1 MKAVF
6 SFVVMFFATA
16 CSLAQ
21 SIQSYSITYEKKLN
35 LANLYPR
42 WRINDKEHKFYKK
55 EFILLTNSE
64 KSLYTRIEK
73 PDGEFDDYFSSF
85 QTYSNTYLD
94 IKNRIQV
101 SQKEVGEKTFLMKDS
116 IPRLQWFIHDE
127 TKEIAGYTCIKAM
140 AKLEDSIVLVAYFTD
155 QLEAS
160 IGPESIGGLPGTILG
175 LVVPKL
181 HTTWLAKSVEKLE
194 LNPPKNIE
202 PPVKGKPINSK
213 ELFKLAKEVFKEY
226 ETVNSIVWGVIL

>member
-1 MKAVF
+1 MKTVF
-6 SFVVMFFATA
+6 SFLVTYLA
-16 CSLAQ
+16 CVGLCAQ
-21 SIQSYSITYEKKLN
+21 SIQNYSIVYEKKLN
-35 LANLYPR
+35 LANLFPR

-55 EFILLTNSE
+55 EFKLITNSE
-64 KSLYTRIEK
+64 KSLYSRIEK
-73 PDGEFDDYFSSF
+73 PEGEFDDYFSSF

-94 IKNRIQV
+94 IKKRIQV
-101 SQKEVGEKTFLMKDS
+101 SQKEVGEKTFLMSDS
-116 IPRLQWFIHDE
+116 IPRLQWYIHDE
-127 TKEIAGYTCIKAM
+127 IKEIAGYSCTKAM
-140 AKLEDSIVLVAYFTD
+140 AKLEDSIVIVAYFTD

-194 LNPPKNIE
+194 INPPNNID

-213 ELFKLAKEVFKEY
+213 DLFKLVREVFKEY